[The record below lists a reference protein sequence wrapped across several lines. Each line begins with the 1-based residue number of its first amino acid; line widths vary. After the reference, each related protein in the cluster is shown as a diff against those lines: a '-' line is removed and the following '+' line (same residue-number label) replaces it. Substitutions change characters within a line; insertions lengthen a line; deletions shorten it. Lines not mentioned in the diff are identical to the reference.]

1 MIYAWWLP
9 KRDIDPLI
17 KKQLEMTTNMSLM
30 EHKVGKET
38 AEEIL
43 QVFKETQVD
52 GSVLYCPQ
60 KLLKKGKRNEITS
73 N

>member
-30 EHKVGKET
+30 EHQIGHDLAKELFKET
-38 AEEIL
+38 AQEISYVGIADKQGKLHTIHPIKKEE
-43 QVFKETQVD
+43 K
-52 GSVLYCPQ
+52 
-60 KLLKKGKRNEITS
+60 
-73 N
+73 